1 MFSIPIFTVLGLNQV
16 KKMPSLGVL
25 NTQSARPPAFVR
37 QSAAAMRYW
46 NLLCAL
52 DWNAVPER
60 CLDRNWGRAPVPYR
74 AFIAACLV
82 KLDQGLAH
90 MSQLRQYLKDNPA
103 LAWLLGFNPVPGS
116 SYFTGNRSQSA
127 LPTQRH
133 FARMLRL
140 MPNAILQTLL
150 DGSVVALRSELADA
164 NFGKVISLDT
174 KHILAWVRENNPKQY
189 VQDRF
194 DKTKQPAGDPDCRLG
209 CKKRHNHRVTPP
221 PTPAGNPVPAGQVD
235 IGEFYW
241 GYASGVVVTK
251 IAGQAEVVLAELT
264 QSFDHP
270 DVSYFYPLMAET
282 ERRLGFRPPFGALD
296 AAFDAAY
303 VYEYFAQT
311 GGFAAVPLVD
321 RGGYAKRQF
330 NEDGLPLC
338 QAGLP
343 MPLLYTFVD
352 RSHLFER
359 PMGRYHCPLVGSQS
373 TCPSQHKNWAKG
385 GCVSTM
391 AIGPG
396 ARQRYTLDR
405 ESIEYKQVYNQR
417 TAVERINSQAVELGI
432 ERPHLRNGQA
442 IANLN
447 TLIYILINL
456 RTLHR
461 IRQRKSL

>member
-1 MFSIPIFTVLGLNQV
+1 MFSIPIFRFLGLNRA
-16 KKMPSLGVL
+16 KRTTALCAL
-25 NTQSARPPAFVR
+25 NSDTARLPAFVR
-37 QSAAAMRYW
+37 QSAVAMRYW
-46 NLLCAL
+46 DLLGSL
-52 DWNAVPER
+52 DWNSVPER
-60 CLDRNWGRAPVPYR
+60 CLDRNWGKDPVPFHT
-74 AFIAACLV
+74 FIAACLV
-82 KLDQGLAH
+82 KLDQGLTH
-90 MSQLRQYLKDNPA
+90 MSQLRQYLEENPA
-103 LAWLLGFNPVPGS
+103 LAWLLGFNPVPNLPL
-116 SYFTGNRSQSA
+116 FREPMFQSA

-140 MPNAILQTLL
+140 MPNSILQTLL
-150 DGSVVALRSELADA
+150 DSSIIALRTAVADPD
-164 NFGKVISLDT
+164 FGKVISLDT

-194 DKTKQPAGDPDCRLG
+194 DKTRQPAGDPDCKLG
-209 CKKRHNHRVTPP
+209 CKKRHNRRVAP
-221 PTPAGNPVPAGQVD
+221 PTPAGNPIPAGQVD

-270 DVSYFYPLMAET
+270 DVSYFYPLMAQV

-321 RGGYAKRQF
+321 RGGVAKRQF

-338 QAGLP
+338 QADLP
-343 MPLLYTFVD
+343 MPLQYTFID
-352 RSHLFER
+352 RTHLFER
-359 PMGRYHCPLVGSQS
+359 SMGRYRCSLINSQS
-373 TCPSQHKNWAKG
+373 VCPIQHKNWAKG

-391 AIGPG
+391 AMGPG
-396 ARQRYTLDR
+396 ARQRYLLDR
-405 ESIEYKQVYNQR
+405 ESADYKHIYNQR
-417 TAVERINSQAVELGI
+417 TAVERINSQAVQLGI

-447 TLIYILINL
+447 TLIYVLINL
-456 RTLHR
+456 HTLRR
-461 IRQRKSL
+461 IRHHNPH